1 MLNTSA
7 TDTSPTNEESN
18 PSLGSGDSII
28 IRGPTST
35 LPDRLNELL
44 RSDTL
49 SCSQTNHAVR
59 QGPHLGHMIR
69 YGPKLQAKRQF
80 GKEKS

>member
-1 MLNTSA
+1 MPNTSA

-18 PSLGSGDSII
+18 PSLGSGH
-28 IRGPTST
+28 RTEFGRPTPT

-59 QGPHLGHMIR
+59 QGAHLGHMIR
-69 YGPKLQAKRQF
+69 YGPKHTAKRQF

>member
-28 IRGPTST
+28 ISGPTRT

-44 RSDTL
+44 MSDTSSCCRSD
-49 SCSQTNHAVR
+49 VR
-59 QGPHLGHMIR
+59 LKGPDLGHMTALT
-69 YGPKLQAKRQF
+69 PKQTAKRQF

>member
-28 IRGPTST
+28 IRRPTRT
-35 LPDRLNELL
+35 LSDRLNVVLGPTPCHVADQTCCL
-44 RSDTL
+44 RWPPWSYDGVDPITE
-49 SCSQTNHAVR
+49 SEASVW
-59 QGPHLGHMIR
+59 
-69 YGPKLQAKRQF
+69 
-80 GKEKS
+80 